1 MMFKKMFNLVIEYI
15 FRRKSYASMLLTSG
29 VSLILG
35 SLQGLA
41 FILKFLLND
50 IVPIINEIEIDY
62 GETYIYSFLVGLIL
76 IVISIYWECRN
87 NKIERNKPKFGLYQK
102 YLTNSLE
109 RDFKET
115 INKKAGSNVTVT
127 EIDISQ
133 FVENSIL
140 IEPEKSLKK
149 INNKISA
156 YIENVYGANN
166 YAELYYG
173 GLMAVPF
180 TFYTGME
187 LDDRYPITVFD
198 YDRNNEKWKEIK
210 EIVNPDFAPNIYIEN
225 NGNNSGDSII
235 SIGVSYP
242 INEDEIQ
249 SNFPDYPISKIAIE
263 PININNHWDITFQK
277 ELQSKF
283 FELAQKLAASGTKTI
298 HLILAAQNSVSFNLG
313 RCYDNRNLPE
323 IIVYQYEKGNEIK
336 YPWGVKM
343 KTSGLQG
350 AEIITIPAH

>member
-1 MMFKKMFNLVIEYI
+1 MIKKIFNIVIEYT
-15 FRRKSYASMLLTSG
+15 FRKKSYASILLRCG
-29 VSLILG
+29 VSLIVG
-35 SLQGLA
+35 SFQG
-41 FILKFLLND
+41 FIFTLKFLLD
-50 IVPIINEIEIDY
+50 DVVPIINEIEIDY
-62 GETYIYSFLVGLIL
+62 GETYGCSFLVGLLL
-76 IVISIYWECRN
+76 IFISMYWEYSN
-87 NKIERNKPKFGLYQK
+87 NKIERNKPKFALYQK

-115 INKKAGSNVTVT
+115 INKKAGSSVTVT

-149 INNKISA
+149 INNKISVF
-156 YIENVYGANN
+156 IENVNGANN
-166 YAELYYG
+166 SAELYYG

-180 TFYTGME
+180 AFYTGME

-198 YDRNNEKWKEIK
+198 YDRNDEKWKEIK
-210 EIVNPDFAPNIYIEN
+210 EMVNPEFSPNISIEN
-225 NGNNSGDSII
+225 NGNNSGNSII

-249 SNFPDYPISKIAIE
+249 SNFPNYPISKIVIA
-263 PININNHWDITFQK
+263 PININNHWDLTFQK
-277 ELQSKF
+277 ELQLKF
-283 FELAQKLAASGTKTI
+283 FELAQKLGASGTKTI

-323 IIVYQYEKGNEIK
+323 IIVYQYEKGNEIR
-336 YPWGVKM
+336 YPWGIKM
-343 KTSGLQG
+343 KTSGVQE
-350 AEIITIPAH
+350 AEIITVSTH